1 VGQQLLRRPKH
12 SGGLFATWH
21 RGPLTLNLNGTMRGA
36 VLDAEPNFGAFGG
49 LFPNKGYALMN
60 AGFAYRLPRGVELYG
75 RLNNFLNRRYEEVL
89 GYPALRLNFMA
100 GVRINFP
107 RE

>member
-1 VGQQLLRRPKH
+1 
-12 SGGLFATWH
+12 
-21 RGPLTLNLNGTMRGA
+21 MRGA

-49 LFPNKGYALMN
+49 LFPNKGYTLMN
-60 AGFAYRLPRGVELYG
+60 TGFAYRLPRGVEIYG

-100 GVRINFP
+100 GVHINFP